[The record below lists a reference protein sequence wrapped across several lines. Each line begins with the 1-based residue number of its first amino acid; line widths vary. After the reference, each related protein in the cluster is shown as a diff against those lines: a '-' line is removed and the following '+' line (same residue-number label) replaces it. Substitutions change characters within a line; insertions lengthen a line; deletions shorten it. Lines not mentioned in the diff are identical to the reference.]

1 MSVKEWYRL
10 LLEKNVSMREVPQ
23 EARLEY
29 ISLKVEGRHPDVLWS
44 VCYRTSRLTGLS
56 SESKS
61 FLFQLIRTLLPSKE
75 KSTTP
80 TLIPLPYDIS
90 YKHLFFEC

>member
-10 LLEKNVSMREVPQ
+10 LLEKNVTMRDVPQ

-29 ISLKVEGRHPDVLWS
+29 IPLKVEGRHPE
-44 VCYRTSRLTGLS
+44 CYRTSRLTGLN

-90 YKHLFFEC
+90 Y